1 MTADSTAI
9 DSDSGNCPNVTT
21 QNKEVNQRENQ
32 PHKAIRWDSCE
43 DVVTAKKTFT
53 NVVVG
58 YNSASQPK
66 MSQEEREKEDKE
78 LDEFWKTP

>member
-58 YNSASQPK
+58 YNSTSQPERTLE
-66 MSQEEREKEDKE
+66 SVQQEIEEENKE
-78 LDEFWKTP
+78 WQ